1 LQNHHE
7 NLQPNQKIGHIIN
20 LSSIVVIVFKLQY
33 NFRKHLSKN
42 QNISNIM
49 GDNMRVLITG
59 TSNGIGKATAELF
72 LQRGHRVFGLD
83 KEKSTI
89 ESENYVHHVVDIYE
103 KEKLPEI
110 SDIEILINN
119 AGIQTGTE
127 EDIKTNLLGTM

>member
-1 LQNHHE
+1 
-7 NLQPNQKIGHIIN
+7 
-20 LSSIVVIVFKLQY
+20 
-33 NFRKHLSKN
+33 
-42 QNISNIM
+42 M

-103 KEKLPEI
+103 KENMFI
-110 SDIEILINN
+110 VNVM
-119 AGIQTGTE
+119 
-127 EDIKTNLLGTM
+127 LGECCLSL